1 MKQYGKHIEV
11 AVALPVFQTF
21 TYQTPDHL
29 TESVAVGKRVWVQFG
44 ARHVAGYV
52 LGEAMPPPDDI
63 QVKPISDVLDDVAL
77 FPADMVRLFRWTAE
91 YYMHPIGEVIRTALP
106 GGINALDLA
115 FAGITEE
122 GRHAITLNMATD
134 SERKL
139 LEVLNQKDC
148 GLRSLYARSGL
159 NFSRLLVQSL
169 LRRGWIHLFRKIQA
183 GSSGP
188 RMETFLSVLRTDLPE
203 DRYLETRGRILNT
216 IGTYGEMSVKA
227 LRMHF
232 PNAAGFLP
240 FLLNRGF
247 LDKTERQVF
256 RDPFGEPID
265 PDRAPVLTHEQET
278 ALAQIDALS
287 EKGFGTCLLAGVTGS
302 GKTEVYLAAARMT
315 ISKGRSVLILV
326 PEIALISQMERRFR
340 ARFGALIAVLHS
352 ALSAGERYD
361 QWMRIVRK
369 EASIVIGARSAV
381 FAPLEHI
388 GLIVVDE
395 EHDSSYKQDE
405 GLRYNAR
412 DLAVVRARMNGAVA
426 VLGSA
431 TPSVQSFYNV
441 TNKNFVEI
449 CLNSRI
455 NQMDLPEITLVD
467 LRETRDARGIFRFIT
482 PPLHAAMKETLERE
496 EQVLLFLNRRGFSN
510 YPVCSACGE
519 ALQCKNCDVTLTLHQ
534 QANAYK
540 CHLCGFSKAASSPC
554 PYCGQSRIL
563 QLGLGTE
570 KVEAAVKSLFPEAR
584 IARLDQDVAR
594 KTGAVLHILKALQ
607 SRSIDILIGTQMVAK
622 GHDFPDIT
630 LVGVICADLSM
641 NFPDFRAGERTFQL
655 LAQVAGRAGRGRKS
669 GRVILQTYNP
679 THFTIQAAR
688 MQDFRSF
695 YQKEIEFRKA
705 LKYPPITRM
714 VQIRISGMEKAAV
727 EACALSL
734 ATRCKMLESRDRY
747 RQCIDVLGPI
757 EAPLSRVARQYRW
770 QILVK
775 SPQVSPL
782 HAFVRQLVF
791 DNADSPPYRKVKI
804 SVDVDPFAMM

>member
-1 MKQYGKHIEV
+1 MKQCRKYIEV

-29 TESVAVGKRVWVQFG
+29 TESVEVGKRVWAPFG

-52 LGEAMPPPDDI
+52 LGEARPVDTASI
-63 QVKPISDVLDDVAL
+63 KPISDVLDNVAL

-106 GGINALDLA
+106 GGINALDVSV
-115 FAGITEE
+115 AGIAEE
-122 GRHAITLNMATD
+122 GRRALALNMPTD

-148 GLRSLYARSGL
+148 GLRSLYARSGW
-159 NFSRLLVQSL
+159 NFSQLLVQSL
-169 LRRGWIHLFRKIQA
+169 VRRGWIHLYRKVQA
-183 GSSGP
+183 GSSRP

-203 DRYLETRGRILNT
+203 DRHLETRGRILNLV
-216 IGTYGEMSVKA
+216 GAHGEMSVKS
-227 LRMHF
+227 LRMQL
-232 PNAAGFLP
+232 PDAAGFLP
-240 FLLNRGF
+240 FLVNRGF
-247 LDKTERQVF
+247 LGKAEKQVF

-265 PDRAPVLTHEQET
+265 PDRAPVLTHEQEA
-278 ALAQIDALS
+278 ALAQIEALS

-302 GKTEVYLAAARMT
+302 GKTEVYLAAAQRA
-315 ISKGRSVLILV
+315 ISRGASVLILV
-326 PEIALISQMERRFR
+326 PEIGLISQMERRFR
-340 ARFGALIAVLHS
+340 ARFGASIAVLHS

-361 QWMRIVRK
+361 QWIRIARK
-369 EASIVIGARSAV
+369 EAVIVIGARSAV
-381 FAPLEHI
+381 FAPLERI

-395 EHDSSYKQDE
+395 EHDGSYKQDT

-412 DLAVVRARMNGAVA
+412 DLAVVRARMHGAVA
-426 VLGSA
+426 LLGSA

-441 TNKNFVEI
+441 TNKNFVEL

-482 PPLHAAMKETLERE
+482 PPLHAAMKETLARE
-496 EQVLLFLNRRGFSN
+496 EQVLLFLNRRGFSS
-510 YPVCSACGE
+510 YPVCSSCGE
-519 ALQCKNCDVTLTLHQ
+519 ALRCKNCDITLTLHQ

-570 KVEAAVKSLFPEAR
+570 KVEAAVRSLFPQAR
-584 IARLDQDVAR
+584 VARLDQDVAQ
-594 KTGAVLHILKALQ
+594 KKGAVLHILKSLQ
-607 SRSIDILIGTQMVAK
+607 NRSIDILIGTQMVAK

-705 LKYPPITRM
+705 LKYPPFTRM
-714 VQIRISGMEKAAV
+714 VQIRISGTEKAVV

-734 ATRCKMLESRDRY
+734 ARRCKALESQDGY

-757 EAPLSRVARQYRW
+757 EAPLARVARQYRW

-775 SPQVSPL
+775 SPQVSRL

-791 DNADSPPYRKVKI
+791 EDTDSFPSRKARI

>member
-1 MKQYGKHIEV
+1 MKQCWKYIEV

-29 TESVAVGKRVWVQFG
+29 MESVEVGKRVWAPFG

-52 LGEAMPPPDDI
+52 LGEARPSDTASI
-63 QVKPISDVLDDVAL
+63 KPISDILDDVAL
-77 FPADMVRLFRWTAE
+77 FPANMVRFFRWTSE

-106 GGINALDLA
+106 GGINALDVA
-115 FAGITEE
+115 AAEITDE
-122 GRHAITLNMATD
+122 GRRAMILNIPTD

-139 LEVLNQKDC
+139 LEILNQKDC
-148 GLRSLYARSGL
+148 GLRSLYAGTGW
-159 NFSRLLVQSL
+159 NFSRLLVRSL
-169 LRRGWIHLFRKIQA
+169 VRRGWIHLFRKIQ
-183 GSSGP
+183 SGNSRP

-203 DRYLETRGRILNT
+203 DRYQETRSRILNLV
-216 IGTYGEMSVKA
+216 GTHGEMSVKF

-240 FLLNRGF
+240 FLVNRGF
-247 LDKTERQVF
+247 LKKTEKQVF
-256 RDPFGEPID
+256 RDPFGEPIE
-265 PDRAPVLTHEQET
+265 PDRAPVLTQEQEA
-278 ALAQIDALS
+278 ALERIEALS
-287 EKGFGTCLLAGVTGS
+287 EKGFGTCLLAGITGS
-302 GKTEVYLAAARMT
+302 GKTEVYLAAAQRT
-315 ISKGRSVLILV
+315 ISRGTSVLILV
-326 PEIALISQMERRFR
+326 PEIALISQMEKRFR
-340 ARFGALIAVLHS
+340 ARFGSSIAVLHS
-352 ALSAGERYD
+352 ALSSGERYD

-369 EASIVIGARSAV
+369 EACIVIGARSAV
-381 FAPLEHI
+381 FAPLERI

-395 EHDSSYKQDE
+395 EHDGSYKQDT

-412 DLAVVRARMNGAVA
+412 DLAVVRAHMHGTVA

-441 TNKNFVEI
+441 KNKNFVEL

-455 NQMDLPEITLVD
+455 NQMDLPKITLVD

-482 PPLHAAMKETLERE
+482 PPLLAAMKETLERK
-496 EQVLLFLNRRGFSN
+496 EQVLLFLNRRGFSS

-519 ALQCKNCDVTLTLHQ
+519 AIRCKNCDITLTLHQ

-554 PYCGQSRIL
+554 PYCGEPRIL

-570 KVEAAVKSLFPEAR
+570 KVEAAVRSLFPQAR
-584 IARLDQDVAR
+584 VARLDQDVAQ
-594 KTGAVLHILKALQ
+594 KKGAVLHILKSLQ
-607 SRSIDILIGTQMVAK
+607 NRSIDILIGTQMVAK

-669 GRVILQTYNP
+669 GQVILQTYNP

-688 MQDFRSF
+688 IQDFRSF
-695 YQKEIEFRKA
+695 YQKEIEFRRA
-705 LKYPPITRM
+705 LKYPPFTRM
-714 VQIRISGMEKAAV
+714 VQIRISGTEKDAV
-727 EACALSL
+727 QSCALSL
-734 ATRCKMLESRDRY
+734 AKRCEALESQDSY
-747 RQCIDVLGPI
+747 RRCIDVLGPI
-757 EAPLSRVARQYRW
+757 EAPLSRVARRYRW

-775 SPQVSPL
+775 SAQASRL
-782 HAFVRQLVF
+782 HAFVRQLVYE
-791 DNADSPPYRKVKI
+791 DADSAPSRKARI